1 MLIVGA
7 GVSVVLIALAVR
19 RLDPERIPQAAVLAA
34 AFFVASL
41 VSVPVGPG
49 SVHPIFSGL
58 MGLLLGWAAVPV
70 VLVALVL
77 QALFFGHGGLLAL
90 GVNLMNLA
98 VPALICAALLGP
110 ILRRAPEGRRMA
122 LVGAIAGALGAGL
135 TGLMVS
141 LSLAASGE
149 AFVAAARLV
158 LAAYLPL
165 GLAEAML
172 TAAVVGF
179 LARVAPEILTPATED
194 GDV

>member
-1 MLIVGA
+1 MLITGA

-19 RLDPERIPQAAVLAA
+19 RMDPERIPQAAVLAA

-49 SVHPIFSGL
+49 SVHPIFNGL
-58 MGLLLGWAAVPV
+58 MGLLLGWAAVPA

-77 QALFFGHGGLLAL
+77 QALFFGHGGVLAL

-110 ILRRAPEGRRMA
+110 ILRRAPAGRRTA
-122 LVGAIAGALGAGL
+122 LVGAVAGALGAGL

-158 LAAYLPL
+158 LATYLPL
-165 GLAEAML
+165 GLAEAVL

-179 LARVAPEILTPATED
+179 LARVAPEILAPALED
-194 GDV
+194 ADV